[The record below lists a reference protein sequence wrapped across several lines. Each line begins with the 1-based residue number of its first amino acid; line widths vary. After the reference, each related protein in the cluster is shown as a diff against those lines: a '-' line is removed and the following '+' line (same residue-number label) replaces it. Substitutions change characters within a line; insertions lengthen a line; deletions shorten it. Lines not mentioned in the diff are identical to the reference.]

1 MEKKEKFTRL
11 SEILTINIGKFAKII
26 GTHPFYFIFS
36 SVLLSGLLSI
46 GMINIKT
53 KYHNEYLLTPDRG
66 RVFDVMQFID
76 KTFPMNSSSSFD
88 FLRMSKRPLSP
99 IIYLRNKKGDSI
111 FHKKVLEEI
120 KIIDKIAKNVTISVN
135 RNIIRYRDVCGIV
148 DEKCFENL
156 LIPLINNTDESN
168 ILRHKYPLDL
178 DPLTFVHKILCI
190 NLGGV
195 KTDDKSYIKDAKAIR
210 LIYPVD
216 EFNSRKKELST
227 LWTEALYNRMK
238 DYSSDYVEVL
248 QEPFQATESEMKIIS
263 YKMIPL
269 INASAL
275 IIIIICV
282 ITYMTNSWVRSKPW
296 MGVASVVS
304 TGMATAASFG
314 LLCACGVENV
324 SFNFGIPLI
333 ILATEVDNA
342 FVVISFWRQTNLC
355 DSVVKRMEETYSNAA
370 VSITTTSLMKFSTY
384 CIGMTLPFPGVRTF
398 SLYAAICVFFNY
410 LFQLCFFGG
419 CLALSGYR
427 EEKGLHSFTCRPA
440 LESSEIYEEYDEEPK
455 EDSLMAFFRNKF
467 ATFILHSRTQIII
480 TFVYLTL
487 LSIGIWRVLVID
499 EGFDVFKFHDNNYKI
514 TQAYRVYY
522 DDFTE
527 YPYTVHV
534 VINEILDYSDPQVQ
548 NKVQKIIQN
557 FHSLPNIA
565 GPELDIFWLK
575 YFKIFQDHPIS
586 KYSLMGYDIT
596 QKKDFMDAL
605 RNVFLNF
612 KGAQQFQNDIHF
624 NHNGTEIISSRFLL
638 IAKNVSDRI
647 AEVNVMNDLWKI
659 ADEAPFKVSV
669 HMLASPLIEQAIIVK
684 TETFQLICI
693 TALLTFVIFICFI
706 SNFICAGVVA
716 VSVVSISVQTIGY
729 ISLWGIN
736 LDIISM
742 ITLILCIGFS
752 VNYPT
757 HVCYSFVKSEK
768 TTAKGKL
775 KDSLFHVGFPV
786 CQGSL
791 STDFGLVIVLSYDY
805 FINKVFVI
813 IVAIITA
820 QTAFH
825 AIFVIPV
832 MLSVISFLMEK
843 CKRL

>member
-1 MEKKEKFTRL
+1 MEKKQKFTRL
-11 SEILTINIGKFAKII
+11 SEILTTNIGKFAKII
-26 GTHPFYFIFS
+26 GTHPFYFIFPTL
-36 SVLLSGLLSI
+36 LLSGLLSI
-46 GMINIKT
+46 GIMNIKT
-53 KYHNEYLLTPDRG
+53 NYYNDYLLTPDRG

-76 KTFPMNSSSSFD
+76 KTFPMNYSTFYD
-88 FLRMSKRPLSP
+88 FLRMTKPPLSP
-99 IIYLRNKKGDSI
+99 IIYLINKKGESI
-111 FHKKVLEEI
+111 FNKNVLEEI
-120 KIIDKIAKNVTISVN
+120 KIIDKIAKNVTITVN
-135 RNIIRYRDVCGIV
+135 GNIIRYHDVCGIV
-148 DEKCFENL
+148 DGKCFENP
-156 LIPLINNTDESN
+156 LIPLINNTDVSN
-168 ILRHKYPLDL
+168 VLRHKYPLHL
-178 DPLTFVHKILCI
+178 DPLTFVYKILCI

-195 KTDDKSYIKDAKAIR
+195 KTDDKRYIKDAKAIR

-216 EFNSRKKELST
+216 EFNTRTKELST
-227 LWTEALYNRMK
+227 LWKEALYNRMK
-238 DYSSDYVEVL
+238 AYSSDFVEVL
-248 QEPFQATESEMKIIS
+248 QEPFQSTESEMKIIS
-263 YKMIPL
+263 DKMIPL

-296 MGVASVVS
+296 MAVASVVS

-314 LLCACGVENV
+314 FLCACGVENV
-324 SFNFGIPLI
+324 SFNFGIPYI

-342 FVVISFWRQTNLC
+342 FVIVSFWRQTSPY
-355 DSVVKRMEETYSNAA
+355 DSVVKRMEKTYSNAA

-384 CIGMTLPFPGVRTF
+384 CIGMTSPFPGVRTF
-398 SLYAAICVFFNY
+398 FLYAAVCVFFNY

-427 EEKGLHSFTCRPA
+427 EEKGLHSFTCRPV
-440 LESSEIYEEYDEEPK
+440 LESSKIYEGYGEAPK
-455 EDSLMAFFRNKF
+455 DDSLMTFFKNKF
-467 ATFILHSRTQIII
+467 ATFISQSRTQTII
-480 TFVYLTL
+480 TVVYLTL
-487 LSIGIWRVLVID
+487 LSIGIWRVLVIN

-514 TQAYRVYY
+514 TQAYRIYY
-522 DDFTE
+522 NYFTE

-534 VINEILDYSDPQVQ
+534 VINENLDYSDPRVQ
-548 NKVQKIIQN
+548 NKVQKIIHN

-586 KYSLMGYDIT
+586 KYSLMGYDMT
-596 QKKDFMDAL
+596 EKKDFMDAL
-605 RNVFLNF
+605 KNVFLNF
-612 KGAQQFQNDIHF
+612 KGAQQFRNDIYF
-624 NHNGTEIISSRFLL
+624 NHNNTEIISTRFLL
-638 IAKNVSDRI
+638 IAKNVSDKITEVNIMKDLWRI
-647 AEVNVMNDLWKI
+647 AN
-659 ADEAPFKVSV
+659 EAPFKVNV

-684 TETFQLICI
+684 TQTFQVIWI
-693 TALLTFVIFICFI
+693 TSLLTLVIFICFI
-706 SNFICAGVVA
+706 PNFICASVVA
-716 VSVVSISVQTIGY
+716 VSVISISVQTIGY

-757 HVCYSFVKSEK
+757 HMCYSFVKSEK
-768 TTAKGKL
+768 TTTKEKL
-775 KDSLFHVGFPV
+775 KDSLFHLGFPV

-813 IVAIITA
+813 IIAIITA

-825 AIFVIPV
+825 AMFVIPV
-832 MLSVISFLMEK
+832 MLSFISFLMK
-843 CKRL
+843 KWKRK